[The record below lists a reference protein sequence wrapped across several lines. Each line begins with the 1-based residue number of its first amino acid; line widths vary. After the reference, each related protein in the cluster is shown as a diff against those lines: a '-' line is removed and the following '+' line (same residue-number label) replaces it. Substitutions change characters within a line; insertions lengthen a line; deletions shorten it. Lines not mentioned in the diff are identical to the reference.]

1 MTWFTAA
8 VKGYTLHPVKILTPP
23 GLHTHIHT
31 PPVLKQNLRGPSP
44 DRPPPG
50 ESVDLAKSALM
61 DDWTEQTSVFWRSE
75 LCAA

>member
-8 VKGYTLHPVKILTPP
+8 VKGYTLHPVKILPP
-23 GLHTHIHT
+23 WAAHTHIHT
-31 PPVLKQNLRGPSP
+31 LPMLKQNLRGPSP
-44 DRPPPG
+44 DRPPPE

-61 DDWTEQTSVFWRSE
+61 DDWTEQTSVFRRSE